1 MLSHKKHSL
10 GIIIVTVM
18 YIKKIQL
25 VYMYMIFHL
34 LILDRKRAQMEN
46 EDEEE
51 IGPPGKS
58 HCNPPLLNYC
68 FIYMQCLLL
77 PLNYRKCRTCEFDH
91 RS

>member
-1 MLSHKKHSL
+1 MNIGIFYRMLSHKKHSL

-58 HCNPPLLNYC
+58 QPTPVELLFYIYAV
-68 FIYMQCLLL
+68 FIVTFKL
-77 PLNYRKCRTCEFDH
+77 
-91 RS
+91 